1 MNGCHLEI
9 LNILWEISA
18 EGVFSDFF
26 FFFNNTTRRLSL
38 VSHIVITDHFQR
50 NIDYIY
56 EVSGAQ
62 IWLKEN

>member
-26 FFFNNTTRRLSL
+26 FLTTPLGDCL
-38 VSHIVITDHFQR
+38 
-50 NIDYIY
+50 
-56 EVSGAQ
+56 
-62 IWLKEN
+62 